1 MSDIPNAPQPPIPPV
16 APPVPPAPVAESAAA
31 GAPPAAPAAA
41 PSAPADAASALA
53 EVLNP
58 EPAPVDT
65 QNAKGDGLTKCPRC
79 GSAEIGPVPGTDQL
93 RCAYCRFEWV
103 AANFMASV
111 GFDSP
116 IDQLQG
122 TIVTTGVSDIDAQA
136 SNIITLKCQGCGA
149 EVVINTESQLQA
161 RCHWCRQ
168 VLSQQTQIPNGA
180 VPDAVLP
187 FLLTHE
193 QAVAQVSKFANRR
206 RMFALKKFKQ
216 EFVPENVVGVY
227 MPYLLVDG
235 NAHADITGQG
245 EIKTRQYQRGS
256 DNNKTTYYDADVYQ
270 VTRSFDY
277 TVDDLT
283 IESSSSRANQNTRL
297 NTNNVIN
304 TILPFDTKNSV
315 KYDANYMG
323 SFTSEKRDL
332 NVDEVLPVARDQ
344 MLSIARQKA
353 TDSTRYDRGLRWETE
368 ALELKGTRWVA
379 VLLPVWLYSYYEKKS
394 NGSVFLHY
402 IAVNGR
408 TGETMG
414 SIPVSVPK
422 LLLVAMTIGTVL
434 EGIAVAIVAN
444 F

>member
-1 MSDIPNAPQPPIPPV
+1 MSDPTTTPQ
-16 APPVPPAPVAESAAA
+16 PPVPPVDPAAQAAA
-31 GAPPAAPAAA
+31 PDAAPA
-41 PSAPADAASALA
+41 SAASAAPATPAVPPELQEALA
-53 EVLNP
+53 DDRP
-58 EPAPVDT
+58 IDT
-65 QNAKGDGLTKCPRC
+65 SNAKGDGLTKCPRC
-79 GSAEIGPVPGTDQL
+79 GSAEIGPVPGSDNL
-93 RCAYCRFEWV
+93 RCAFCRFEWV
-103 AANFMASV
+103 AANFMQSV

-116 IDQLQG
+116 IEHLEG
-122 TIVTTGVSDIDAQA
+122 IVVTTGVSDIDRDA

-149 EVVINTESQLQA
+149 EVVINTESQLQS

-187 FLLTHE
+187 FRLTHE
-193 QAVAQVSKFANRR
+193 QAVEQVRKFANKRR
-206 RMFALKKFKQ
+206 LFAHKRFKA
-216 EFVPENVVGVY
+216 EFTPENVVGVY

-235 NAHADITGQG
+235 NAHADVAGFG

-256 DNNKTTYYDADVYQ
+256 DNNKTTYYDADVYR
-270 VTRSFDY
+270 VARSFDF

-283 IESSSSRANQNTRL
+283 IESSSSRADHDTKR

-304 TILPFDTKNSV
+304 TILPFDTKNAV

-323 SFTSEKRDL
+323 SYTSEKRDL
-332 NVDEVLPVARDQ
+332 NVDAVMPVAQHQ

-353 TDSTRYDRGLRWETE
+353 TDATTYDRGVRWESE
-368 ALELKGTRWVA
+368 ALELKGTRWVS
-379 VLLPVWLYSYYEKKS
+379 VLLPVWLYSYYEKKP
-394 NGSVFLHY
+394 NGNEFLHY

-422 LLLVAMTIGTVL
+422 LLLASFTVGTVL
-434 EGIAVAIVAN
+434 EAFAVWVLWN